1 VVGGH
6 VPFTYRTLG
15 SLAPYLPGGKLV
27 ALAVAD
33 AQRSPLAPDVPTLA
47 ELGYKDVE
55 LTAWYG
61 LFGPRNMPA
70 DVVRLLN
77 THLNEVLKMPDVV
90 ARMAT
95 LGTVPVGGP
104 PQRLGKTNASDFE
117 RFGRLVK
124 ELGIQSD

>member
-1 VVGGH
+1 
-6 VPFTYRTLG
+6 
-15 SLAPYLPGGKLV
+15 
-27 ALAVAD
+27 
-33 AQRSPLAPDVPTLA
+33 
-47 ELGYKDVE
+47 
-55 LTAWYG
+55 
-61 LFGPRNMPA
+61 
-70 DVVRLLN
+70 
-77 THLNEVLKMPDVV
+77 MPDVV